1 MNNAPI
7 DRSRR
12 RAIGA
17 GLGLPVALSAMS
29 VLGSGCASPSAM
41 PAPAGLDPLPVP
53 TLRIGDRWRYVLIN
67 RYNNLAMGEVT
78 VQVTAVTP
86 LIRLS
91 IDRGADKP
99 LVEEIYTDPWSVLL
113 ESIYSGEPIR
123 FNAPMPVVPQG
134 ASTGLSLKS
143 DTRYT
148 TAPVTSNEYAWS
160 QRLSVQGW
168 EKVTVPAGS
177 FDALRIVRL
186 IDFVHPDLFRNYP
199 TRTDIAWYSPQVGR
213 WVKRDWTGDYL
224 TPDLAPR
231 GGRAREDWIDWQL
244 TAHEPAPR

>member
-1 MNNAPI
+1 MNNTLI
-7 DRSRR
+7 DQSRR

-17 GLGLPVALSAMS
+17 GLGLPIALSAMS
-29 VLGSGCASPSAM
+29 VLGSGCASPNAM
-41 PAPAGLDPLPVP
+41 PVPAGLDPLPVP

-67 RYNNLAMGEVT
+67 RYNNLAIGEVA

-99 LVEEIYTDPWSVLL
+99 LLEEIYTDPWSVLL
-113 ESIYSGEPIR
+113 ETVYSGEPIR
-123 FNAPMPVVPQG
+123 FNTPMPVVPQG
-134 ASTGLSLKS
+134 ASSGMNLKS
-143 DTRYT
+143 ETRYMT
-148 TAPVTSNEYAWS
+148 PSSGSEYGWI

-177 FDALRIVRL
+177 FDALRVVRQ
-186 IDFVHPDLFRNYP
+186 IDFVHPDFFRSYS
-199 TRTDIAWYSPQVGR
+199 TRTDTCWYAPQVGR
-213 WVKRDWTGDYL
+213 WVKRDWTGSYIS
-224 TPDLAPR
+224 PDLMPR

-244 TAHEPAPR
+244 TANEPAPR

>member
-1 MNNAPI
+1 MNNTLI
-7 DRSRR
+7 DQSRR
-12 RAIGA
+12 RVIGA

-29 VLGSGCASPSAM
+29 VLGSGCASPGAM

-67 RYNNLAMGEVT
+67 RYNNIAIGEVA

-91 IDRGADKP
+91 IDRGAGKP
-99 LVEEIYTDPWSVLL
+99 LLEEIYTDPWSVLL
-113 ESIYSGEPIR
+113 ETIYSGEPIR
-123 FNAPMPVVPQG
+123 FSTPMPVVPQG
-134 ASTGLSLKS
+134 ASSGMNLKS
-143 DTRYT
+143 DTRYMT
-148 TAPVTSNEYAWS
+148 PSSGSEYAWS

-177 FDALRIVRL
+177 FDALRIVRQ
-186 IDFVHPDLFRNYP
+186 IDFVHPDFFRNMP
-199 TRTDIAWYSPQVGR
+199 TRTDIAWYAPQVGR
-213 WVKRDWTGDYL
+213 WVKRDWTGSYI
-224 TPDLAPR
+224 TADLMPR

-244 TAHEPAPR
+244 TAYEPVPR

>member
-1 MNNAPI
+1 MNNSPI
-7 DRSRR
+7 DRTRR

-17 GLGLPVALSAMS
+17 GLGLPVALSAMT

-53 TLRIGDRWRYVLIN
+53 TLRIGDRWRYVLTN
-67 RYNNLAMGEVT
+67 RYNNIAMGEVV

-91 IDRGADKP
+91 IEGGAGKP
-99 LVEEIYTDPWSVLL
+99 PLEEIYTDPWSVLL
-113 ESIYSGEPIR
+113 ETIYSGEPIR
-123 FNAPMPVVPQG
+123 FSTPMPVVPQG
-134 ASTGLSLKS
+134 ASSGMNLKS
-143 DTRYT
+143 DTRYMT
-148 TAPVTSNEYAWS
+148 PSSGTEFTWS

-177 FDALRIVRL
+177 FDALRIVRQ
-186 IDFVHPDLFRNYP
+186 IDFVHPDFFRSYS
-199 TRTDIAWYSPQVGR
+199 TRIDTSWYAPQVGR
-213 WVKRDWTGDYL
+213 WVKRDWTGSYIS
-224 TPDLAPR
+224 PDLMPR

-244 TAHEPAPR
+244 TAYEPAPR

>member
-1 MNNAPI
+1 MNDTSI

-12 RAIGA
+12 LTIRV
-17 GLGLPVALSAMS
+17 GLGLPVALSAIS
-29 VLGSGCASPSAM
+29 VLNSGCASPNAM

-67 RYNNLAMGEVT
+67 RYNNIPVGEVA

-91 IDRGADKP
+91 INRGADKP
-99 LVEEIYTDPWSVLL
+99 LLEEIYTDPWSVLL
-113 ESIYSGEPIR
+113 ESIYTGEPIR
-123 FNAPMPVVPQG
+123 FNTPMPVVPRG
-134 ASTGLSLKS
+134 ASTGMNLKS

-148 TAPVTSNEYAWS
+148 TMPVSGSDYAWS

-186 IDFVHPDLFRNYP
+186 IDFAHSDVFRNFP
-199 TRTDIAWYSPQVGR
+199 TRTDTAWYAPQVGR
-213 WVKRDWTGDYL
+213 WVKREWTGNYVS
-224 TPDLAPR
+224 PDLMPR
-231 GGRAREDWIDWQL
+231 GGRAREDWIDWHL
-244 TAHEPAPR
+244 TAYEPAPR